1 MDRIF
6 KLNGEI
12 KMKNEKVK
20 SKIQIS
26 LDPVDLSFYKLS
38 GIINNY
44 DLGYDEYKEIVSE
57 ILDEIIRPLAD
68 QLAEE
73 KARSKAKT
81 YLLDNLVYEAN
92 EVLNIGIARNQKEQ
106 GQMNMAQK
114 FLMIVSSAV
123 RKTNFELL
131 QAKQNGPGE
140 SEKNEV

>member
-1 MDRIF
+1 
-6 KLNGEI
+6 
-12 KMKNEKVK
+12 MKNEKVK
-20 SKIQIS
+20 SKIKIQ
-26 LDPVDLSFYKLS
+26 LDPVDISFYKLS

-44 DLGYDEYKEIVSE
+44 ELGYDEYREIISE
-57 ILDEIIRPLAD
+57 ILDEIIRPLTD

-81 YLLDNLVYEAN
+81 YLLDDLVYEAN

>member
-6 KLNGEI
+6 KPNGEV

-20 SKIQIS
+20 SKIKIE
-26 LDPVDLSFYKLS
+26 LDPVDLCFYKLS
-38 GIINNY
+38 GIINSY
-44 DLGYDEYKEIVSE
+44 DLGYDEYREIISE
-57 ILDEIIRPLAD
+57 ILDEIIRPLTD

-92 EVLNIGIARNQKEQ
+92 EVLNIGIARNQHEQ
-106 GQMNMAQK
+106 GQMDMAQK
-114 FLMIVSSAV
+114 FLMIVSTAV
-123 RKTNFELL
+123 RRTNFELL

-140 SEKNEV
+140 SEENEV

>member
-1 MDRIF
+1 
-6 KLNGEI
+6 
-12 KMKNEKVK
+12 MKNEKVK
-20 SKIQIS
+20 SKIKIQ
-26 LDPVDLSFYKLS
+26 LDPVDISFYKLS
-38 GIINNY
+38 GIINSY
-44 DLGYDEYKEIVSE
+44 DLDYDEYREIISE
-57 ILDEIIRPLAD
+57 ILDEIIRPLTD

-81 YLLDNLVYEAN
+81 YLLDDLVYEAN

-140 SEKNEV
+140 SEKK

>member
-1 MDRIF
+1 
-6 KLNGEI
+6 
-12 KMKNEKVK
+12 MKNEKVK
-20 SKIQIS
+20 SKIKIQ
-26 LDPVDLSFYKLS
+26 LDPVDISFYKLS
-38 GIINNY
+38 GIINSY
-44 DLGYDEYKEIVSE
+44 DLDYDEYREIISE
-57 ILDEIIRPLAD
+57 ILDEIIRPLTD

-81 YLLDNLVYEAN
+81 YLLDDLVYEAN

>member
-1 MDRIF
+1 
-6 KLNGEI
+6 
-12 KMKNEKVK
+12 MKNEKVK
-20 SKIQIS
+20 SKIKIQ
-26 LDPVDLSFYKLS
+26 LDPVDISFYKLS

-44 DLGYDEYKEIVSE
+44 DLGYDEYREIISE
-57 ILDEIIRPLAD
+57 ILDEIIRPLTD

-81 YLLDNLVYEAN
+81 YLLDDLVYEAN

-140 SEKNEV
+140 SEKNEM

>member
-1 MDRIF
+1 
-6 KLNGEI
+6 
-12 KMKNEKVK
+12 MKNEKVK
-20 SKIQIS
+20 SKIKIQ
-26 LDPVDLSFYKLS
+26 LDPVDISFYKLS

-44 DLGYDEYKEIVSE
+44 DLGYDEYREIISE
-57 ILDEIIRPLAD
+57 ILDEIIRPLTD

-81 YLLDNLVYEAN
+81 YLLDDLVYEAN

-114 FLMIVSSAV
+114 FLMLVSSAV

-140 SEKNEV
+140 SEKK

>member
-1 MDRIF
+1 
-6 KLNGEI
+6 
-12 KMKNEKVK
+12 MKNEKVK
-20 SKIQIS
+20 SKIKIQ
-26 LDPVDLSFYKLS
+26 LDPVDISFYKLS

-44 DLGYDEYKEIVSE
+44 DLGYDEYREIISE
-57 ILDEIIRPLAD
+57 ILDEIIRPLTD
-68 QLAEE
+68 QLAEV

-81 YLLDNLVYEAN
+81 YLLDDLVYEAN

-140 SEKNEV
+140 SEKK

>member
-1 MDRIF
+1 
-6 KLNGEI
+6 
-12 KMKNEKVK
+12 MKNEKVK
-20 SKIQIS
+20 SKIKIQ
-26 LDPVDLSFYKLS
+26 LDPVDISFYKLS
-38 GIINNY
+38 GIINSY
-44 DLGYDEYKEIVSE
+44 DLSYDEYREIISE
-57 ILDEIIRPLAD
+57 ILDEIIRPLTD

-81 YLLDNLVYEAN
+81 YLLDDLVYEAN

-140 SEKNEV
+140 SEKK

>member
-1 MDRIF
+1 
-6 KLNGEI
+6 
-12 KMKNEKVK
+12 MKNEKVK
-20 SKIQIS
+20 SKIKIQ
-26 LDPVDLSFYKLS
+26 LDPVDISFYKLS
-38 GIINNY
+38 GIINSY
-44 DLGYDEYKEIVSE
+44 DLSYDEYREIISE
-57 ILDEIIRPLAD
+57 ILDEIIRPLTD

-81 YLLDNLVYEAN
+81 YLLDDLVYEAN

>member
-1 MDRIF
+1 
-6 KLNGEI
+6 
-12 KMKNEKVK
+12 MKNEKVK
-20 SKIQIS
+20 SKIKIE
-26 LDPVDLSFYKLS
+26 LDPVDISFYKLS
-38 GIINNY
+38 GIINSY
-44 DLGYDEYKEIVSE
+44 DLSYDEYREIISE
-57 ILDEIIRPLAD
+57 ILDEIIRPLTD

-81 YLLDNLVYEAN
+81 YLLDNLVHEAN

-114 FLMIVSSAV
+114 FLMIVSTAV

>member
-1 MDRIF
+1 
-6 KLNGEI
+6 
-12 KMKNEKVK
+12 MKNEKVK
-20 SKIQIS
+20 SKIKIQ
-26 LDPVDLSFYKLS
+26 LDPVDISIYKLS

-44 DLGYDEYKEIVSE
+44 DLGYDEYREIISE
-57 ILDEIIRPLAD
+57 ILDEIIRPLTD

-81 YLLDNLVYEAN
+81 YLLDDLVYEAN